1 MRTVLLLVL
10 TIAVAAAGGAAYLVN
25 QYLVSQRQQAAEAT
39 PDLPVF
45 SGQKVLVADRVIEPG
60 VPLRASAFR
69 WQPWPAE
76 DILPSYKVIGAAEGL
91 SESALFDQ
99 RTRLEGEMTGKVTR
113 RTIAAG
119 EPITDT
125 AVFSRDNA
133 SFMAGALNPGMRAVS
148 IPVNATSGAAGF
160 ILPGDRVDV
169 ILTHDVRDSMPRN
182 SRDIGADTPVSRFM
196 SETILESV
204 RVLAVDQTFH
214 EDDEEPKV
222 VDTVTVEVTAAEA
235 EKINLATQMGIVSLA
250 LRALSDRQA
259 PVGLASL
266 LGVSDGKDAADRPL
280 VSDRSV
286 SGGLDLV
293 LRTVLGPSDLSEEE
307 RRLREAEE
315 EARRRA
321 AELEAELARVR
332 DAAARRAAEG
342 WPQPDTGPE
351 WKVTVYTGGEDPRTY
366 QGANGNGASSAPPAI
381 RTAANEQD
389 VAWGSADPG
398 SPTGIT
404 PEMANEIPIEE

>member
-10 TIAVAAAGGAAYLVN
+10 AIAVAAAGGAAYLVN
-25 QYLVSQRQQAAEAT
+25 QYLVSQRQLSAEAS
-39 PDLPVF
+39 PELPVF
-45 SGQKVLVADRVIEPG
+45 TGQRVLVADRAIEAG

-99 RTRLEGEMTGKVTR
+99 RTRLEGDMTGKVTR

-125 AVFSRDNA
+125 AVFSRQNA

-148 IPVNATSGAAGF
+148 IPVNATRGAAGF

-169 ILTHDVRDSMPRN
+169 LLTHDVRDSMPRN
-182 SRDIGADTPVSRFM
+182 SGDIGADAPVSRFM

-204 RVLAVDQTFH
+204 RVLAVDQTFN

-235 EKINLATQMGIVSLA
+235 EKINLATQMGVVSLA

-266 LGVSDGKDAADRPL
+266 LGVSDGKDAANRPL
-280 VSDRSV
+280 VSDRTV
-286 SGGLDLV
+286 SGGLDL
-293 LRTVLGPSDLSEEE
+293 LMRTVMGSSDLSEKE
-307 RRLREAEE
+307 RRLRQAEE

-321 AELEAELARVR
+321 AELEAELARLQE
-332 DAAARRAAEG
+332 DAARRAAQG
-342 WPQPDTGPE
+342 LPRSDTGPE

-366 QGANGNGASSAPPAI
+366 HGANGNGASSAPPAI

-389 VAWGSADPG
+389 VAWGSGDPG